1 MKAWTKAGRGSA
13 PGSPS
18 DGGRRPQ
25 EMGHGGRRWFVER
38 REGEDAGREAAIME
52 LGGTWARTAGPGKE
66 GEREG
71 IFRGPVDGGCAGE
84 VPRFSRWRGTAGEKL
99 RRHAMKN
106 LEKKEKVEREM
117 WCLVCLVFDKEKINF
132 YEPMAFNLNQMCV
145 NFFYFFQITWTQS
158 IALFS
163 MPSKSLVIWSW
174 FNGEEQR
181 HGSMWRSPWA
191 WTTVWP
197 LENCLL
203 CSESKH

>member
-13 PGSPS
+13 PGSPG

-71 IFRGPVDGGCAGE
+71 IVRRPVDGGCAGE

-117 WCLVCLVFDKEKINF
+117 WSLVCLVFDKEKINF

-145 NFFYFFQITWTQS
+145 NFFYFFSDNLNPVNSTVFYAQQVFSHLKLIQWWGTETWS
-158 IALFS
+158 NVA
-163 MPSKSLVIWSW
+163 
-174 FNGEEQR
+174 
-181 HGSMWRSPWA
+181 SPWG
-191 WTTVWP
+191 WTTVF
-197 LENCLL
+197 CR
-203 CSESKH
+203 ESKH